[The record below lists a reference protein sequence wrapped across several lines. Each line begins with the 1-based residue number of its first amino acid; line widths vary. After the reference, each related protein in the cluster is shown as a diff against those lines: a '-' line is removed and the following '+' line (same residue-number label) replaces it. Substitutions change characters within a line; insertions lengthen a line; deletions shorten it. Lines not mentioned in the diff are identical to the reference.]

1 MSAPQTNIEKQ
12 KRWHRAPLIGMVV
25 VVVFGVAMIFFWLMH
40 ESGNSNPPK
49 LNTQTQ
55 GQANPAEPAVAAP
68 TPAPDQTAPAQPA
81 EPVAKSPVVPAQP
94 GAAPG
99 TAPAN

>member
-40 ESGNSNPPK
+40 ESSQSGK
-49 LNTQTQ
+49 
-55 GQANPAEPAVAAP
+55 
-68 TPAPDQTAPAQPA
+68 
-81 EPVAKSPVVPAQP
+81 VPEGV
-94 GAAPG
+94 GAAVPTENTG
-99 TAPAN
+99 KPATSP